1 MSSVVFDISLSLSTY
16 QRSGLA
22 EEQVVGREIILSK
35 YKPDGPSP

>member
-1 MSSVVFDISLSLSTY
+1 MRSVLFDISLPLSTS
-16 QRSGLA
+16 QSSELA